1 LRSLFPFLFLIP
13 SFLLG
18 CFSSAQPPRQEAAL
32 LAEKGRYAEAARVL
46 RARLSEE
53 PRDIEARRLLV
64 RVLALSGDLGAAQRE
79 AGVLAKHLGS
89 ASPVPFIELGHALEL
104 AHRYEEALALY
115 DHASEVA
122 PRDPAGPLTGGLRA
136 ARWGE
141 AELAAPR
148 LEEALRRDPRSARA
162 WHALGVVRLRLGDL
176 SGAEVAYRSGLKAD
190 PNAIE
195 NRLGLATLAVAR
207 DDPEAALEHYDA
219 LLAARPRFADGWL
232 GRSWALLRLGRFD
245 EAERALASGL
255 ELGANRDAAA
265 RQRALIARLRARKIE
280 PAIRP
285 SETPG
290 LPPEP

>member
-1 LRSLFPFLFLIP
+1 MRRV
-13 SFLLG
+13 SFLPLVALSASA
-18 CFSSAQPPRQEAAL
+18 CFSARQPARQEAAL
-32 LAEKGRYAEAARVL
+32 LAEKGRYADAARVL
-46 RARLSEE
+46 RTRLSEE
-53 PRDIEARRLLV
+53 PRDVEARRLLV

-79 AGVLAKHLGS
+79 AGALAKRLGS
-89 ASPVPFIELGHALEL
+89 TSPVPFIELGYALEL

-115 DHASEVA
+115 DHAGAVA
-122 PRDPAGPLTGGLRA
+122 PRDPTGPLTGGLRA

-148 LEEALRRDPRSARA
+148 LEEALRRDPKSARA

-176 SGAEVAYRSGLKAD
+176 PGAELAYRSGLQAD
-190 PNAIE
+190 PNAVE
-195 NRLGLATLAVAR
+195 NRLGLATLAVTR
-207 DDPEAALEHYDA
+207 DDPAAALEHYNA

-232 GRSWALLRLGRFD
+232 GRSWALLRLGRLD

-280 PAIRP
+280 PAARP

-290 LPPEP
+290 LPPQP